1 MGKRTHA
8 LGRSVYLMWNYER
21 RLQFP
26 VKITKTCPKTAQM
39 IISQYGGPDGELSAS
54 MRYLAQRYTM
64 PVKAVGG
71 LLTDIGTE
79 ELAHMEMICAMVYQ
93 LTRDMTIEDAKTAG
107 FDGYYIDHTKGLWPQ
122 AAGGLPFTAMEF
134 QSKGDALTDLM
145 ENLAAEQK
153 ERTVYDNLLR
163 MIKDPEVREPLKFL
177 RAREIVHFQR
187 FGEALEKT
195 KEHLDSRNFYY
206 YNPEFDKKIR

>member
-1 MGKRTHA
+1 
-8 LGRSVYLMWNYER
+8 MWNYER

-79 ELAHMEMICAMVYQ
+79 ELAHMEMVCAMVYQ
-93 LTRDMTIEDAKTAG
+93 LTKDLPMKEIK
-107 FDGYYIDHTKGLWPQ
+107 
-122 AAGGLPFTAMEF
+122 AA
-134 QSKGDALTDLM
+134 
-145 ENLAAEQK
+145 
-153 ERTVYDNLLR
+153 
-163 MIKDPEVREPLKFL
+163 
-177 RAREIVHFQR
+177 
-187 FGEALEKT
+187 
-195 KEHLDSRNFYY
+195 
-206 YNPEFDKKIR
+206 